1 MSQDEKPPE
10 DSVSD
15 SLQSSPSETQA
26 DSFDATENPG
36 SAEGPPPITAT
47 AVDAEPQLV
56 PSAETVDA
64 EYAEAVLAEGENQS
78 RPASSLS
85 AALMAIPA
93 PPLAR
98 NMENMSAN
106 GGAVGALVLG
116 VWCLAGSLITN
127 WSIINGLIGLL
138 MGLWGLTSR
147 KRKTALIGICLCL
160 VGIFLSLVQAN
171 EIINTFLNAVDE
183 TEPLN

>member
-1 MSQDEKPPE
+1 
-10 DSVSD
+10 
-15 SLQSSPSETQA
+15 
-26 DSFDATENPG
+26 
-36 SAEGPPPITAT
+36 
-47 AVDAEPQLV
+47 
-56 PSAETVDA
+56 
-64 EYAEAVLAEGENQS
+64 
-78 RPASSLS
+78 
-85 AALMAIPA
+85 
-93 PPLAR
+93 
-98 NMENMSAN
+98 MENMSAN